1 MALFDFLKKKKAPEN
16 KLVRNNNGDPSVW
29 ESADAIFI
37 GNQHISGSGMH
48 ISCDVKYSPANRAVV
63 CRTASTS
70 DATPRYETLVIP
82 SEIQTADGLIAF
94 IMSKKPWLVHGY
106 KLNDELRQRLDIA
119 LNNSKAQQVF
129 EISGDYLEQIKR
141 VAIKYMPS
149 SMSAAQLK
157 PIFEMLSGLIDVD
170 VVMVMLEATSWSAA
184 HRAEESGD
192 ENASTAVSQAFAET
206 GFKINGFM
214 DAFKESYFAERIGS
228 ANEETL
234 LKAFIAADFYAFHLK
249 EEYNANLRKLQMSI
263 AREMLKRGFT
273 VVVTRDVSEFEQLQ
287 MRCNDAVKANPDAEE
302 TKSLVCE
309 LGKKLLGLEKIYVAY
324 DEDFNNQFPYIGTD
338 GRIEV
343 STKPEIAKALLNYY
357 HEQHLG
363 HLSVREFSGDQ
374 ILAALN
380 SYQQMGIGVLRL
392 DNGSKP
398 VDIWFRDILEPVSE
412 NILERKNN
420 GTKGEFLRELQYG
433 YRISKIDPSEKGGKL
448 EHGLMEMMLTM
459 RYNAYRSFGNGLCYV
474 LATTP
479 YKAGPTFYTEKALAK
494 AKEMLAEDNLPE
506 SALIAEGDNA
516 FAVYDSA
523 VNLRVAQK
531 TGQTMEE
538 SLVCAF
544 TGRREAE
551 QVRTNF
557 LQHGIDDSVIV
568 ITYDELYSH
577 AMQCAGILI
586 DMPTYGLELLK
597 KDFQDVANWRAVPG
611 AILVNLKDNNG

>member
-16 KLVRNNNGDPSVW
+16 NTVKSDHGNPAVW
-29 ESADAIFI
+29 ESADAIFL
-37 GNQHISGSGMH
+37 GNQHISGTGMH

-63 CRTASTS
+63 CRTTSTS
-70 DATPRYETLVIP
+70 DATSRYESLTIP
-82 SEIQTADGLIAF
+82 AEINTADGLIAF

-106 KLNDELRQRLDIA
+106 KLNDEL
-119 LNNSKAQQVF
+119 KARIDATFNDKVQQTV

-141 VAIKYMPS
+141 VAIKYMPV
-149 SMSAAQLK
+149 SMNAAQLK

-184 HRAEESGD
+184 HRAEDSGD
-192 ENASTAVSQAFAET
+192 ESAATAVSQAFAET

-228 ANEETL
+228 ATEESL

-249 EEYNANLRKLQMSI
+249 EEYNANLRKLQISI
-263 AREMLKRGFT
+263 AREMLKRGFS
-273 VVVTRDVSEFEQLQ
+273 VVVTRGISEFEQLQ
-287 MRCNDAVKANPDAEE
+287 MRCNEAVKVNPDSEE
-302 TKSLVCE
+302 TKGLVSE

-374 ILAALN
+374 ILAAFN

-398 VDIWFRDILEPVSE
+398 VDIWFRDILEPIPE
-412 NILERKNN
+412 NLLERKNN

-433 YRISKIDPSEKGGKL
+433 YRINKMDPSEKGGKL

-479 YKAGPTFYTEKALAK
+479 YQAGTTFYTEKALAK
-494 AKEMLAEDNLPE
+494 AKEMLAEENLPE
-506 SALIAEGDNA
+506 SALIADGDNT
-516 FAVYDSA
+516 FAVYNSV

-531 TGQTMEE
+531 PGQTMEE

-551 QVRTNF
+551 MVRTNF
-557 LQHGIDDSVIV
+557 LQHGVDDSVLV

-611 AILVNLKDNNG
+611 GIIVNLKDNNS